1 MFEETTADILPRTI
15 ILMRHGEAA
24 GSPDIA
30 RQLTASGKSQAR
42 SVAKTL
48 TSLDIT
54 PDMVICSDIDRTR
67 QTLVEMNFPA
77 YTPIL
82 FCGEDLYRAASYRDV
97 LHVIAE
103 LSSDDKQCVL
113 VIGHNP
119 AIHETVLHLS
129 KESRGGKFGSLENSY
144 PSGTAS
150 VFEFKSDSWDMLHP
164 ATCRLSHVISS
175 L

>member
-1 MFEETTADILPRTI
+1 MFAETLKNNPRQI
-15 ILMRHGEAA
+15 ILMRHGEAI
-24 GSPDIA
+24 GSPDIE
-30 RQLTASGKSQAR
+30 RQLTATGKSQSR

-48 TSLDIT
+48 TSLDII
-54 PDMVICSDIDRTR
+54 PDLIICSGVARTR
-67 QTLVEMNFPA
+67 QTLAEMNLSA
-77 YTPIL
+77 DIAVH
-82 FCGEDLYRAASYRDV
+82 FCGEDLYRAHSYREV
-97 LHVIAE
+97 LNVLEE
-103 LSSDDKQCVL
+103 LIPSDKDCVL

-129 KESRGGKFGSLENSY
+129 KESRGAKFGSLETSY

-150 VFEFKSDSWDMLHP
+150 VFEFKSESWDMLHP

>member
-1 MFEETTADILPRTI
+1 MFDETIDILPRTI

-24 GSPDIA
+24 GAPDIA
-30 RQLTASGKSQAR
+30 RQLTSQGKSQSR
-42 SVAKTL
+42 SVSKTL
-48 TSLDIT
+48 SSLDLT
-54 PDMVICSDIDRTR
+54 PDIIICSEVERTQ
-67 QTLVEMNFPA
+67 QTLTEMAFTTEIPVH
-77 YTPIL
+77 
-82 FCGEDLYRAASYRDV
+82 FCGEDLYRAQSYRDV
-97 LHVIAE
+97 LHILE
-103 LSSDDKQCVL
+103 ETIPNHKRCVL

-129 KESRGGKFGSLENSY
+129 KESRGGKFGNLEHSY

>member
-1 MFEETTADILPRTI
+1 MFEETLYTAPRQI
-15 ILMRHGEAA
+15 ILMRHGEAT
-24 GSPDIA
+24 GSPDLA
-30 RQLTASGKSQAR
+30 RQLTNQGKSQSR

-48 TSLDIT
+48 GSLDIT
-54 PDMVICSDIDRTR
+54 PDLIICSGVDRTR
-67 QTLVEMNFPA
+67 QTLAEMNFHA
-77 YTPIL
+77 DIEVQ
-82 FCGEDLYRAASYRDV
+82 FCGEDLYHAASYREV
-97 LHVIAE
+97 LNILEELIAA
-103 LSSDDKQCVL
+103 DKHCVL

-129 KESRGGKFGSLENSY
+129 KESRGGKFGSLETSY

-150 VFEFKSDSWDMLHP
+150 VFEFKSDAWDMLHP

>member
-1 MFEETTADILPRTI
+1 VFDTISETTERHI
-15 ILMRHGEAA
+15 ILMRHGEAT

-30 RQLTASGKSQAR
+30 RQLTNQGKSQSR

-48 TSLDIT
+48 ISLDIT
-54 PDMVICSDIDRTR
+54 PDLIICSGLDRTR
-67 QTLVEMNFPA
+67 QTLAGMNFPA
-77 YTPIL
+77 TIPIL
-82 FCGEDLYRAASYRDV
+82 FCGEDLYRAASSREV
-97 LHVIAE
+97 LNILEE
-103 LSSDDKQCVL
+103 LIPADKHCVL

-129 KESRGGKFGSLENSY
+129 KESRGPKFGSLENSY

-150 VFEFKSDSWDMLHP
+150 VFEFKSDAWDMLHP

>member
-1 MFEETTADILPRTI
+1 MFAETLNNNPRQI
-15 ILMRHGEAA
+15 IFMRHGEAT
-24 GSPDIA
+24 GSPDIE
-30 RQLTASGKSQAR
+30 RQLTPKGQSQSR

-48 TSLDIT
+48 ISLDIT
-54 PDMVICSDIDRTR
+54 PDLIICSGVERTR
-67 QTLVEMNFPA
+67 QTLAEMNFP
-77 YTPIL
+77 TNVPVL
-82 FCGEDLYRAASYRDV
+82 FCNEDLYRAHAYRDV
-97 LHVIAE
+97 LNVLEE
-103 LSSDDKQCVL
+103 LIPADKNCVL

-129 KESRGGKFGSLENSY
+129 KESRGPKFGNLESSY

-150 VFEFKSDSWDMLHP
+150 VFEFKSESWDILHP